1 MTEHTSTYVVTPE
14 MSAEQHGNPGFAV
27 LATPALL
34 GLFEKAAFAAMA
46 DQLSAGEGSVG
57 AGASLK
63 HLAATP
69 IGQTVTIV
77 TRITATEG
85 KQVSFELEA
94 QDASD
99 KIGTCSHDRF
109 IVDVARF
116 AARVAKKASLTA
128 AAFA

>member
-1 MTEHTSTYVVTPE
+1 MTDIKTTVVVTPE
-14 MSAEQHGNPGFAV
+14 MSAERHGNAGFPV

-34 GLFEKAAFAAMA
+34 GLFEKAAIAAMA
-46 DQLSAGEGSVG
+46 DRLQPGEGSVG
-57 AGASLK
+57 TGAALK

-77 TRITATEG
+77 TRITAAEG

-94 QDASD
+94 HDEQE
-99 KIGTCSHDRF
+99 KIATCSHDRF

-116 AARVAKKASLTA
+116 AGRLAKKTGAAKAS
-128 AAFA
+128 

>member
-1 MTEHTSTYVVTPE
+1 MTEHKSTFVVTPE
-14 MSAEQHGNPGFAV
+14 MSAELHGNPGFAV

-34 GLFEKAAFAAMA
+34 GLFEKAAIAAMA
-46 DQLSAGEGSVG
+46 DKLAAGEGSVG

-69 IGQTVTIV
+69 IGQSVTII

-85 KQVSFELEA
+85 KQLSFELEA
-94 QDASD
+94 HDESD

-116 AARVAKKASLTA
+116 ATRVAKKASQA
-128 AAFA
+128 ATTGA